1 MANIAVRPTTKPGA
15 LSIDDMFGQF
25 DGFSPFAPNL
35 LAGEVVNYDFA
46 AGFNVLDT
54 SVTTT
59 PTNFGDVV
67 QRDTSAETF
76 DGSETATLQKGS
88 IFASWSST
96 DAQSSSTEV
105 YVPKLDYSYG
115 NGDYAVVSAN
125 YTIYESFD
133 PKGNPDY
140 LFRDVGMSQDH
151 GSYSWFQSGQI
162 YGSASMYYRME
173 FEQVNAAWKGGE
185 SEYDHLRVY
194 TSNWDSVSGP
204 DFYVGS
210 GQYSSVG
217 YTHNQSV
224 GRDDAGHQVSA
235 FEYTQTTSDRG
246 SSSQFQWGNFSGGS
260 WENRSVET
268 DTMKSVWGSGAFAQD
283 HQLVMSSE
291 GSYVSGKNF
300 DVSSSQYVGREN
312 THIESVTKGEDGVV
326 QATLTD
332 DIARYFGG
340 SQEFFNFKTPAGDFS
355 GTVSAQFSRTIETVD
370 TWSADGMATH
380 QTFLSAMASF
390 DTTFSSPGAVSSHH
404 EGSYSNDSTMITIAG
419 QTPIDHSSLLMA

>member
-1 MANIAVRPTTKPGA
+1 MKNAVLRPLQTGVLTMH
-15 LSIDDMFGQF
+15 DMFEQF
-25 DGFSPFAPNL
+25 GEFSPLAPDL
-35 LAGEVVNYDFA
+35 PAGEVVSYDFGS
-46 AGFNVLDT
+46 GFGVRDT

-59 PTNFGDVV
+59 PTVHGDVV
-67 QRDTSAETF
+67 QRDTSAETY
-76 DGSETATLQKGS
+76 DESQTATLQKGS

-105 YVPKLDYSYG
+105 YVPKSDYSYG
-115 NGDYAVVSAN
+115 NGDYAVVSTN
-125 YTIYESFD
+125 YTMYESFD

-162 YGSASMYYRME
+162 YGSDSSYFRME

-194 TSNWDSVSGP
+194 TSDWQSVSGP

-210 GQYSSVG
+210 GQYSSAG
-217 YTHNQSV
+217 YTHSQS
-224 GRDDAGHQVSA
+224 AGHDDMGRQTYA
-235 FEYTQTTSDRG
+235 FEYTQTMSDRG

-268 DTMKSVWGSGAFAQD
+268 DTMKSVWGGGAFAQD

-300 DVSSSQYVGREN
+300 DASSSQYNGLEH
-312 THIESVTKGEDGVV
+312 THTETASYDAGGALKGVSV
-326 QATLTD
+326 D
-332 DIARYFGG
+332 DVLRYFGG
-340 SQEFFNFKTPAGDFS
+340 SNDTFDFRTPAGDFS
-355 GTVSAQFSRTIETVD
+355 GTVSGTFEKTFETID
-370 TWSADGMATH
+370 TWSADGNATH
-380 QTFLSAMASF
+380 QALTSAMASF
-390 DTTFSSPGAVSSHH
+390 HSDLSGPGITTSYD
-404 EGSYSNDSTMITIAG
+404 EGSYSHSSTMVTIAG
-419 QTPIDHSSLLMA
+419 QTPVDHSSLLMA